1 MNPQAG
7 LQSEAKAAV
16 PVGALFREVS
26 EGLRASPKRL
36 PEKLLYDPQGA
47 RLFDRISG
55 LDAYY
60 PTRTEIG
67 ILKARSAEI
76 RDLVGPHTRVVE
88 LGAGS
93 GTKTDVLLASL
104 DSPAA
109 CVLVDIAEPAVTG
122 AADRLR
128 LAYPEVEVVPL
139 SVDYT
144 RPFGL
149 PPVGNVDRE
158 GTLLFFFPGSTIG
171 NFEPAEAEA
180 FLRAIGSAGGASA
193 KLLIGADLVKPREV
207 LERAYDDPEGVT
219 AEFNLNV
226 LRHLNRAF
234 GADFRVDRF
243 RHRATWNEAASRI
256 EMRLVSEVSQR
267 VTLRPP
273 PEVADPLEVEVAGG
287 EEIVTE
293 HSYKYRPSDL
303 AAMWQRGGWGLLRTW
318 SDPRRWFAVSLLEW
332 RGRD

>member
-1 MNPQAG
+1 LNPQAG
-7 LQSEAKAAV
+7 LQSEAAGAV
-16 PVGALFREVS
+16 PTEALFREVS

-36 PEKLLYDPQGA
+36 PEKLLYDPRGA

-76 RDLVGPHTRVVE
+76 RNLVGPGARVVE

-104 DSPAA
+104 DAPSM
-109 CVLVDIAEPAVTG
+109 CVLIDIAEPAVTG

-139 SVDYT
+139 AVDYT
-144 RPFGL
+144 KPFSL
-149 PPVGNVDRE
+149 PSFGSADPE
-158 GTLLFFFPGSTIG
+158 GRLLFFFPGSTIG
-171 NFEPAEAEA
+171 NFEPADAEA
-180 FLRAIGSAGGASA
+180 FLRTIGSSGVSGA
-193 KLLIGADLVKPREV
+193 KLLIGADLVKPREA

-226 LRHLNRAF
+226 LRHLNRVL
-234 GADFRVDRF
+234 GADFQIERF
-243 RHRATWNEAASRI
+243 RHRAVWNAAASRI
-256 EMRLVSEVSQR
+256 EMRLVSESGQR

-273 PEVADPLEVEVAGG
+273 PELGDLLEFEIAPG

-303 AAMWQRGGWGLLRTW
+303 VAIWERGGWGVLRTW
-318 SDPRRWFAVSLLEW
+318 TDARRWFSVSLLEW
-332 RGRD
+332 KTGG